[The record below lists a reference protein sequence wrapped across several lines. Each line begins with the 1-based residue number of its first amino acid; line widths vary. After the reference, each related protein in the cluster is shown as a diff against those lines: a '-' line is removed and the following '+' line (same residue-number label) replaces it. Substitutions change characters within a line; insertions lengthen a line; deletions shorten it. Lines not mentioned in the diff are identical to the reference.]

1 MKKKKKNKKKG
12 SEYMSEEKE
21 LDKTE
26 EKKVAPEEVETK
38 ETEAVEVEENIPEE
52 SEKEEDPKDSK
63 ISELEAKVK
72 ELEET
77 ISKMKEDELRRMAD
91 TVNYKNRLRTE
102 KENAVK
108 YANESLISDLLE
120 PLDNFARA
128 IDSAAQSQDFEA
140 MKTGVVMVNDQLLQR
155 LKTNWGLEMIDSK
168 VGTPFDPNKMEA
180 YGVQEKE
187 GITEEEVSMECNKGW
202 LLHGKVLRTAK
213 VFVAKPKK

>member
-1 MKKKKKNKKKG
+1 MP
-12 SEYMSEEKE
+12 EEKE
-21 LDKTE
+21 EMKKTSE
-26 EKKVAPEEVETK
+26 EELEVVQGEVAEEA
-38 ETEAVEVEENIPEE
+38 ETEAQT
-52 SEKEEDPKDSK
+52 DPKDEK
-63 ISELEAKVK
+63 IASLEAKVK

-77 ISKMKEDELRRMAD
+77 IAKMKDDELRRMAD
-91 TVNYKNRLRTE
+91 TENYKKRLRTE

-128 IDSAAQSQDFEA
+128 IDSAAISKDFEA
-140 MKTGVVMVNDQLLQR
+140 MKTGVEMVNDQMLQR
-155 LKTNWGLEMIDSK
+155 LKTNWGLEMIESK
-168 VGTPFDPNKMEA
+168 VGTPYDPNTMEA

-187 GITEEEVSMECNKGW
+187 GIDKEEVGIECNKGW